1 MVHFHSIIS
10 LTRQTTVKFWTN
22 DLELSPNIDI
32 GKGQK
37 FLWKKECKVFDFI
50 NRRDVCVN
58 KDMLMMI
65 KYLRGY
71 I

>member
-1 MVHFHSIIS
+1 M
-10 LTRQTTVKFWTN
+10 N
-22 DLELSPNIDI
+22 E
-32 GKGQK
+32 
-37 FLWKKECKVFDFI
+37 ECKVFDFI

-71 I
+71 IKEHRKIV